1 MSTYLHTHSQQ
12 SKLLS
17 FLPHFACFFI
27 ISGFLPIQ
35 NATELTVHYRPISL
49 CLVSTLVRTRATC
62 FHSFICPP
70 FSLILYLLSSRDERQ
85 SVGPGCKKGEQR
97 AGQGR
102 GETMPGYSIIT
113 WHPSPSPLS
122 SSALYFVAATLA
134 AGCENEFYCSSV
146 KIVSHSHFIELRFQ
160 MLEFNFGYIRVSFKC
175 RIGLLWLY
183 DKL

>member
-1 MSTYLHTHSQQ
+1 MPSRHEEEDRLSQCQDIFTLTHNNQNVYLFCHILPVFSSFQGFSPSKTPLSWRST
-12 SKLLS
+12 
-17 FLPHFACFFI
+17 
-27 ISGFLPIQ
+27 
-35 NATELTVHYRPISL
+35 ISL

-113 WHPSPSPLS
+113 WHPSPSCCHLQLCILWRPLWQRGVKTSFIAAQWKLSPIHIS
-122 SSALYFVAATLA
+122 S
-134 AGCENEFYCSSV
+134 N
-146 KIVSHSHFIELRFQ
+146 
-160 MLEFNFGYIRVSFKC
+160 
-175 RIGLLWLY
+175 
-183 DKL
+183 

>member
-1 MSTYLHTHSQQ
+1 MCSSRRCLGAISPRGGGDTFPVSTYLHTHSQQ

-97 AGQGR
+97 AVQGR

-113 WHPSPSPLS
+113 WHPSPSGCHLQLCILWRQLWQRGVKTSFIAAQWKLS
-122 SSALYFVAATLA
+122 PIHISS
-134 AGCENEFYCSSV
+134 N
-146 KIVSHSHFIELRFQ
+146 
-160 MLEFNFGYIRVSFKC
+160 
-175 RIGLLWLY
+175 
-183 DKL
+183 